1 MISNSSSRKGKK
13 MFDDLFEGSKHN
25 RATGHYGSD
34 KSRDKYQRESYNHD
48 GYGHDSYGDG
58 GYGHYNPLLNL
69 AQKVLR
75 NKVLLA
81 VFVFIILAI
90 GAIGVWI
97 IMKMLPYLGDVMSI
111 AEKQGIKGIMEV
123 ITPFLQKITEGAG
136 K

>member
-1 MISNSSSRKGKK
+1 
-13 MFDDLFEGSKHN
+13 MFDDFFEGSKHN
-25 RATGHYGSD
+25 RTTGYYGSD
-34 KSRDKYQRESYNHD
+34 KNRDKYQRESYGHE
-48 GYGHDSYGDG
+48 GYGHDSYDKG

-69 AQKVLR
+69 TEKVLH

-81 VFVFIILAI
+81 AFVFIILAI
-90 GAIGVWI
+90 GSIGVWI
-97 IMKMLPYLGDVMSI
+97 IMKILPSLGDIMSI